1 MTVGLG
7 SSTRISIAVVRG
19 LGVVDDDPG
28 DSGTGRA
35 AIRVLAGGGTVTVEG
50 GSVSVTVKVS
60 TS

>member
-1 MTVGLG
+1 
-7 SSTRISIAVVRG
+7 
-19 LGVVDDDPG
+19 VDDDPG